1 MDDPIRSEIKA
12 QGPLDGSLVLYLLS
26 IQPAYAAYC
35 PWESLDAEC
44 LLKILG
50 KHPNQPEI
58 VSRFNQW
65 NRLPIDWVCDLLRA
79 HPQLSGYCPK
89 EIWLQFGRV
98 HWAKLICADF
108 FFTDKMKALGRDS
121 LVTGWCCLSHW
132 AKAYQ
137 SFYRE
142 KTVECIAENSAMN
155 PEYDHTLCCNKS
167 CVDTVSHIQWLATVA
182 ADFAEAAALAADP
195 ARPSPRDAE
204 TYALIAQAAHWQIR
218 VLSGRLPG

>member
-1 MDDPIRSEIKA
+1 MGA
-12 QGPLDGSLVLYLLS
+12 
-26 IQPAYAAYC
+26 
-35 PWESLDAEC
+35 LDAEC

-79 HPQLSGYCPK
+79 HPQLSGYCPE
-89 EIWLQFGRV
+89 EILRRFGRV
-98 HWAKLICADF
+98 HWAKLICERPYEPGEPQTF
-108 FFTDKMKALGRDS
+108 VEKMKALGRDS

-137 SFYRE
+137 SFYVTCAAAAPRE
-142 KTVECIAENSAMN
+142 NQLARIAENSAMN
-155 PEYDHTLCCNKS
+155 PEKNDWPGRQWESDIGRHC
-167 CVDTVSHIQWLATVA
+167 QWLATVA
-182 ADFAEAAALAADP
+182 ADFAEAAALAAAP
-195 ARPSPRDAE
+195 AHPSPQDAA
-204 TYALIAQAAHWQIR
+204 TYALIAQAAHWEIR